1 MVLRFL
7 FRLRSKQS
15 FHMAVWLLLHLQI
28 TSEFELRSIS
38 WAIKCLQGKCVGS
51 HLRAPASS
59 RWCRGRS
66 PLDRR
71 SWRPATSSS
80 GSQGPGRRV
89 LVVPTNS
96 ASWVRSIL
104 LSFLHCPLLI
114 LSEHNAA
121 DKSSRMPRIEPGE
134 RWEKNVKISVLCCP
148 LSGISE
154 GSYRAPG

>member
-38 WAIKCLQGKCVGS
+38 WALKCLQGKCVGS

-104 LSFLHCPLLI
+104 LSFLHCSLFI
-114 LSEHNAA
+114 LSSEMPLTNFGIIE
-121 DKSSRMPRIEPGE
+121 KKPSRTLRMEPGAAGWK
-134 RWEKNVKISVLCCP
+134 RYLWATL
-148 LSGISE
+148 
-154 GSYRAPG
+154 